1 MEYVTRIVII
11 GGGPGG
17 YEAALVAAQLGAEVT
32 VVDCDGLGGASVLTD
47 CVPSKTLIATAE
59 VMTTFD
65 SSYEE
70 LGIIVAD
77 DTPPLEQAARVVGV
91 DLGKVNRRV
100 KRLAL
105 AQSHDI
111 TASVTRAG
119 ARVMRGRGRLDGMQ
133 ALDGSR
139 KVVVTAADG
148 TEETLTADAVL
159 IATGG
164 HPRELPDARPDGERI
179 LNWTQVYD
187 LTELP
192 EELIVVGSGV
202 TGAEFAGAYQAL
214 GSKVTLV
221 SSRDRVLPGEDPDA
235 AAVLEDVFRRRGMNV
250 MARSR
255 AQSAKRVGDR
265 VEVTLADGRVISGT
279 HCLMAVGAIPNSA
292 GLGLEEAGVKLRESG
307 HIWTDKVSRTTAP
320 GVYAAGD
327 VTGVFALASVAAMQ
341 GRIAMYH
348 FLGDAVAPLNLKTVS
363 SNVFTDPEIATVGY
377 SQADVDAGKIDARVV
392 KLPLL
397 RNPRAKMQGIRD
409 GFVKIFCR
417 PGTGIVVGGVVVAP
431 RASELIHPIS
441 IAVDNNLT
449 VEQIANAFTVYPS
462 LSGSI
467 AEVARQLHTRKA
479 SAEAST
485 APADSPQVRGCCG
498 VRGRHG
504 RGGAGFHTTPAL
516 PGESPSP
523 CRRNAE
529 TSSTARAARC
539 QGLCCGYGRSR
550 PAWRA
555 ASSQAGPMTEPA
567 STPASRRTPGP
578 DGGSNRVTVPGAGR
592 KLRPGSSPLMRNSN
606 E

>member
-1 MEYVTRIVII
+1 MEHVTRIVII

-17 YEAALVAAQLGAEVT
+17 YEAALVAAQLGSEVT

-77 DTPPLEQAARVVGV
+77 DTPPMEQAARVVGV

-119 ARVMRGRGRLDGMQ
+119 GRVMRGHGRVEPQ
-133 ALDGSR
+133 QSLDGSR
-139 KVVVTAADG
+139 RVIVRAVDG
-148 TEETLTADAVL
+148 TEQTLVADAVL
-159 IATGG
+159 VATGA
-164 HPRELPDARPDGERI
+164 HPREIPDAKPDGERI

-187 LTELP
+187 LDELP
-192 EELIVVGSGV
+192 KELIVVGSGV

-250 MARSR
+250 MSRSR
-255 AQSAKRVGDR
+255 AQAAKRVGDR
-265 VEVTLADGRVISGT
+265 VEVTLSDGRVISGT
-279 HCLMAVGAIPNSA
+279 HCLMAVGSIPNTA
-292 GLGLEEAGVKLRESG
+292 DMGLEEAGIKLAESG
-307 HIWTDKVSRTTAP
+307 HILTDKVSRTSAP
-320 GVYAAGD
+320 SIYAAGD
-327 VTGVFALASVAAMQ
+327 CTGVLALASVAAMQ

-363 SNVFTDPEIATVGY
+363 ANVFTDPEIATVGY
-377 SQADVDAGKIDARVV
+377 SQADVDGGKIDARVV

-441 IAVDNNLT
+441 LAVDNNLT
-449 VEQIANAFTVYPS
+449 VEQIAKAFTVYPS

-479 SAEAST
+479 QE
-485 APADSPQVRGCCG
+485 
-498 VRGRHG
+498 
-504 RGGAGFHTTPAL
+504 
-516 PGESPSP
+516 ES
-523 CRRNAE
+523 
-529 TSSTARAARC
+529 
-539 QGLCCGYGRSR
+539 
-550 PAWRA
+550 
-555 ASSQAGPMTEPA
+555 
-567 STPASRRTPGP
+567 
-578 DGGSNRVTVPGAGR
+578 
-592 KLRPGSSPLMRNSN
+592 
-606 E
+606 